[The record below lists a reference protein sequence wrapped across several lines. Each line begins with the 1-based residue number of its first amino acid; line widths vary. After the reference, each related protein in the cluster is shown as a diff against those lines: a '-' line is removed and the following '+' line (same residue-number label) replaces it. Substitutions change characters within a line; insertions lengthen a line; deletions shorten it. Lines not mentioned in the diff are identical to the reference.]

1 MDEEFKE
8 DSSIEEKVRLRQNLA
23 QTGIITDEILAHMN
37 LSPETYKNII
47 KQSLIQIKSK
57 IIDDKITGY
66 EQIDRLLEVTT
77 DFDRDFFDNAFQAI
91 VSGDEELSGIASKC
105 VHKIIDT
112 SPTKIQGL
120 YNIEEILGI
129 LSSILDTPMTKQKR
143 NIFTKVILSATETRN
158 LINDDFA
165 QHLIDRITNSP
176 EREDIACLLDIYN
189 KLYKLNPVLTNELP
203 NLLPYIEQFFVIGD
217 SHIYLTI
224 LYFVNNTI
232 MNCKN
237 PDWLDSFSQTE
248 FVEKII
254 SSFSSDDPTAGKVI
268 ISIIYNLVGCED
280 GIRSAITMNQISNS
294 NIIEIL
300 TYLATPGNSSY
311 FKMVF
316 GISTALLENSS
327 AFHVKFFQSPIPA
340 FIFGNY
346 DNFEYSIKKDAMLLL
361 KQVCIRSRLSDEIFN
376 FLIDNELILKTIDYF
391 EDENIIEP
399 LLDLIFALVSAAL
412 KNGSY
417 LNNEKFIEQIVDDDL
432 YDALLQINED
442 GDLNV
447 NDDVRTK
454 AYDLILIRNKILNSD

>member
-112 SPTKIQGL
+112 SPTKIQSL

-165 QHLIDRITNSP
+165 QPFD
-176 EREDIACLLDIYN
+176 
-189 KLYKLNPVLTNELP
+189 
-203 NLLPYIEQFFVIGD
+203 
-217 SHIYLTI
+217 
-224 LYFVNNTI
+224 
-232 MNCKN
+232 
-237 PDWLDSFSQTE
+237 
-248 FVEKII
+248 
-254 SSFSSDDPTAGKVI
+254 
-268 ISIIYNLVGCED
+268 
-280 GIRSAITMNQISNS
+280 
-294 NIIEIL
+294 
-300 TYLATPGNSSY
+300 
-311 FKMVF
+311 
-316 GISTALLENSS
+316 
-327 AFHVKFFQSPIPA
+327 
-340 FIFGNY
+340 
-346 DNFEYSIKKDAMLLL
+346 
-361 KQVCIRSRLSDEIFN
+361 
-376 FLIDNELILKTIDYF
+376 
-391 EDENIIEP
+391 
-399 LLDLIFALVSAAL
+399 
-412 KNGSY
+412 
-417 LNNEKFIEQIVDDDL
+417 
-432 YDALLQINED
+432 
-442 GDLNV
+442 
-447 NDDVRTK
+447 
-454 AYDLILIRNKILNSD
+454 